1 MKILVFGGN
10 RFCGKLIVEQLHYD
24 GHEVTVLNRSGN
36 SHVDCEVIRGDRN
49 ELTDEH
55 KFEYYDVII
64 DMCLYNVEQA
74 KKIQNMKT
82 NQYIFMS
89 SIASKYEHFGDY
101 GKDKNEVEEFLK
113 KTNLPLV
120 ILRPTYMLGID
131 NPHDRETY
139 YIDRILDKKQL
150 QIDGDGS
157 SLLSF
162 VFVEDVANL
171 VCKIV
176 NSTVTNEAYNINNGE
191 FITLNQLVSLF
202 FNILRKETK
211 IIFGDKGDS
220 PFVNETMV
228 FSNEKIAKHFD
239 YKFKSIQDGI
249 EEFCNWYTF
258 K

>member
-1 MKILVFGGN
+1 MGWFDHDKKLVGKISRLWARWVLWSMGIRYEIKGMD
-10 RFCGKLIVEQLHYD
+10 H
-24 GHEVTVLNRSGN
+24 LNR
-36 SHVDCEVIRGDRN
+36 
-49 ELTDEH
+49 EH
-55 KFEYYDVII
+55 
-64 DMCLYNVEQA
+64 
-74 KKIQNMKT
+74 
-82 NQYIFMS
+82 QYIFMS

-139 YIDRILDKKQL
+139 YIDRILDKR
-150 QIDGDGS
+150 QIQVDGDGS

-162 VFVEDVANL
+162 VFAEDVANL
-171 VCKIV
+171 VSKIV
-176 NSTVTNEAYNINNGE
+176 NSTITNEAYNINNGE

-239 YKFKSIQDGI
+239 YKFKLIHLIVVSFQRMDSMA
-249 EEFCNWYTF
+249 
-258 K
+258 